1 MRKFLAFFIAVLAFS
16 CKKNDNTEKEIAA
29 IPVSFELKRFDEA
42 FANASPQQLAQLK
55 AEFPYLFP
63 EQYNDSVWIN
73 RMQDSLQQELL
84 KEVQKAFSSL
94 ENEKDELKKLFQHVK
109 FYFPDFKEPTVVC
122 LTSDVDYN
130 NRVIYADS
138 LLLVALDN
146 YLGPEHKF
154 YLGIQQYLKKNFTS
168 EMIAV
173 DAAGQ
178 IARSRMQYPNDR
190 TFLGQMVLHGKELYL
205 KDLMIPF
212 KTDPEKIGY
221 TPKEIEWARAN
232 ETEIWRYFIENNLLY
247 DTSLKTQE
255 RFIRE
260 APFSKFYLELDKEAP
275 GRLGQFMGWQIVR
288 AYMQNNDVPLQQ
300 MLNTPADEIF
310 KKSRYKPKK

>member
-1 MRKFLAFFIAVLAFS
+1 MAFFIAVLAFS
-16 CKKNDNTEKEIAA
+16 CKKSDNSEKEIAA

-42 FANASPQQLAQLK
+42 FANASPEQLPQLK
-55 AEFPYLFP
+55 AAFPYFFP
-63 EQYNDSVWIN
+63 EQFNDSVWIN

-84 KEVQKAFSSL
+84 NEVQKAFPSV
-94 ENEKDELKKLFQHVK
+94 ENEKEELKQLFQHAK
-109 FYFPDFKEPTVVC
+109 YYFPDFKEPTVIS

-138 LLLVALDN
+138 LLLIALDN
-146 YLGPEHKF
+146 YLGPGHRF
-154 YLGIQQYLKKNFTS
+154 YNGIQQYLKKNFTP

-190 TFLGQMVLHGKELYL
+190 TLLGQMILHGKELYL
-205 KDLMIPF
+205 KDLLIPF
-212 KTDPEKIGY
+212 KTDAQKMGY
-221 TPKEIEWARAN
+221 TPKEIEWAIAN
-232 ETEIWRYFIENNLLY
+232 EGEIWRYFIENNLLY

-255 RFIRE
+255 RFVRE
-260 APFSKFYLELDKEAP
+260 APFSKFYLELDNEAP

-288 AYMQNNDVPLQQ
+288 AYMLNNNVPLQQ
-300 MLNTPADEIF
+300 MLNAPADEIF
-310 KKSRYKPKK
+310 KKSRFKPKK